1 MYLINAQ
8 KSKIFKILLNQLKC
22 TKGNVIIPKNVK
34 VGYLSQDVIEDE
46 NNTLY
51 QEILSIYKKNIDLE
65 KRVNQISAK
74 LADSP
79 SDDLLRQYQ
88 SALDEFEAC
97 GGYSYLY
104 KVDMILMM
112 FAFSKE
118 DYQRKISSF
127 SGGEKSKI
135 SFSKL
140 LLDNPDI
147 LILDEP
153 TNHLSILSIEWLE
166 NYLSTYKGAVIF
178 SSHDLTFIKSVANRI
193 MDIDNKVVTTY
204 NMDYDNFART
214 KKMNY
219 ENMLLQYRM
228 QEEQK
233 EKLKRFITF
242 YMPKPRFASRAKDRV
257 KKLERL
263 EKNSISDPD
272 SVKKRKL
279 SFSLLYFFCILLY

>member
-1 MYLINAQ
+1 MKDHDRIALLGQNGSG
-8 KSKIFKILLNQLKC
+8 KTTIFKILLNQLKC

-112 FAFSKE
+112 F
-118 DYQRKISSF
+118 
-127 SGGEKSKI
+127 
-135 SFSKL
+135 L
-140 LLDNPDI
+140 
-147 LILDEP
+147 
-153 TNHLSILSIEWLE
+153 
-166 NYLSTYKGAVIF
+166 
-178 SSHDLTFIKSVANRI
+178 
-193 MDIDNKVVTTY
+193 
-204 NMDYDNFART
+204 
-214 KKMNY
+214 
-219 ENMLLQYRM
+219 
-228 QEEQK
+228 
-233 EKLKRFITF
+233 
-242 YMPKPRFASRAKDRV
+242 
-257 KKLERL
+257 
-263 EKNSISDPD
+263 
-272 SVKKRKL
+272 
-279 SFSLLYFFCILLY
+279 